1 MNNCVNE
8 RSRGGISAALA
19 GLTIATL
26 AASCATT
33 NMSSTWTDPAAKG
46 AALSKIAVVCMT
58 KDPGLRRTAEDTA
71 ASQMTGAQ
79 AIPSY
84 QLLGDADLKDR
95 EAVKTKLR
103 AAGVNGVLV
112 MRLAGV
118 TERVSPVDGPYST
131 FDGYYDYAGSAVYT
145 PGYLETDT
153 IVHVVS
159 NLYDLN
165 QNKLIWSGTS
175 QTFDPASAKQFMTD
189 VSKAVAKSLQK
200 DRLII

>member
-1 MNNCVNE
+1 MD
-8 RSRGGISAALA
+8 IA
-19 GLTIATL
+19 GLVALTIASL

-33 NMSSTWTDPAAKG
+33 DMSSIWTDPAAKG
-46 AALSKIAVVCMT
+46 AGLSKIAVVCMT
-58 KDPGLRRTAEDTA
+58 KDPGLRRMAEDTA
-71 ASQMTGAQ
+71 AAQMTGAQ

-84 QLLGDADLKDR
+84 RLLGDSDLKDR
-95 EAVKTKLR
+95 EGVKTKLR
-103 AAGVNGVLV
+103 AAGVSGVLV

-118 TERVSPVDGPYST
+118 TERVTPVGGPYST
-131 FDGYYDYAGSAVYT
+131 FDGYYDYADAAVYA
-145 PGYLETDT
+145 PRYLETDT

-175 QTFDPASAKQFMTD
+175 QTFNPASAKEFMTD

-200 DRLII
+200 DRLVI